1 MKNTKKAIKTKKAD
15 IKKATI
21 KKADTQAP
29 EKKTFKVILKESGDI
44 KKALKDTKKER
55 ADYKKRLFG
64 ADTLATIESLANKY
78 GYSGRAYDIKASF
91 PCKSDIAKI
100 ETIAPFTNK
109 SRDTLSPRMV
119 AGLLM
124 AYLLRDT
131 DKGFLRVFPNGLFL
145 ENGILKD
152 LLTGGFVKSEKGEN
166 EKQAFSFTNKIPDG
180 LFKNKDLLTL
190 EKSLA
195 GADLI

>member
-1 MKNTKKAIKTKKAD
+1 MTKTIKTIKKQNTKKAV
-15 IKKATI
+15 I

-29 EKKTFKVILKESGDI
+29 KKDFKIILKESGDI
-44 KKALKDTKKER
+44 KKALKDTKAMR

-100 ETIAPFTNK
+100 ETIRPFTNK

-119 AGLLM
+119 AGLVM

-131 DKGFLRVFPNGLFL
+131 EKGFLRVFPNGLFL

-166 EKQAFSFTNKIPDG
+166 EKQAFSFTDKIPDG

>member
-1 MKNTKKAIKTKKAD
+1 MKKEIKKQNTKKAV
-15 IKKATI
+15 IKKAPI

-29 EKKTFKVILKESGDI
+29 EKKDFKILLKDTGDI
-44 KKALKDTKKER
+44 KQALLKTKKER

-91 PCKSDIAKI
+91 PCKSELAKI
-100 ETIAPFTNK
+100 STITPFENK
-109 SRDTLSPRMV
+109 NRDTLSPRMV

-131 DKGFLRVFPNGLFL
+131 EKGFFRVFPNGLFL
-145 ENGILKD
+145 ENGILK
-152 LLTGGFVKSEKGEN
+152 
-166 EKQAFSFTNKIPDG
+166 
-180 LFKNKDLLTL
+180 
-190 EKSLA
+190 EKS
-195 GADLI
+195 

>member
-1 MKNTKKAIKTKKAD
+1 MKKEIKKQNTKKAV
-15 IKKATI
+15 IKKAPI
-21 KKADTQAP
+21 KKAEKQAP
-29 EKKTFKVILKESGDI
+29 EKADFKIILKDTGDI
-44 KKALKDTKKER
+44 KKALLKTKKER
-55 ADYKKRLFG
+55 ADYKRRLFG
-64 ADTLATIESLANKY
+64 ADTLAVIESLANKY

-100 ETIAPFTNK
+100 ETISPFTNK

-131 DKGFLRVFPNGLFL
+131 EKGFFRVFPNGLFL

-152 LLTGGFVKSEKGEN
+152 LLTGGFLKSEKGEN
-166 EKQAFSFTNKIPDG
+166 EKQFFTFTNKIPDG
-180 LFKNKDLLTL
+180 LFKNTEIANL
-190 EKSLA
+190 EKGLA